1 MTSGLWRQPKS
12 FTYESSPRQ
21 RKPARGRLSR
31 TGLDDHRN
39 RKSEDWRSQELRN
52 PYRHRH
58 SPSGS
63 EDDMSASASGVGI
76 TVDSRANR
84 LCARRQF
91 PARPNVSEIT
101 QSIDYKRLIV
111 SIMIAS
117 LCSRSPRCFSSS
129 GHELQHSSVASE
141 GRHQRHDP
149 CEFGSDWE
157 FGVPGGSSGS
167 RLVRVGLPEGRGT
180 SRRSESAEEES
191 VATFHS
197 GCR

>member
-1 MTSGLWRQPKS
+1 MWPYDSDGFDPPAAVLEAVLVFSKKLRASIRMQIDSGADLTCIPSHLVPTSRPIR
-12 FTYESSPRQ
+12 F
-21 RKPARGRLSR
+21 
-31 TGLDDHRN
+31 
-39 RKSEDWRSQELRN
+39 
-52 PYRHRH
+52 
-58 SPSGS
+58 
-63 EDDMSASASGVGI
+63 GI
-76 TVDSRANR
+76 TYD
-84 LCARRQF
+84 
-91 PARPNVSEIT
+91 VSETT

-180 SRRSESAEEES
+180 SRRSEPAEEES